1 MKKLLILLAFAFLFL
16 SLTSASSFD
25 ERKKYLLDYYSKA
38 RPNDQYWGDND
49 IKTAMGFVLARL
61 ETKKD
66 VKYAL
71 NMLNR
76 MQEDAPFDMFD
87 CHQNIDAYLRF
98 QSVYPKELKEKV
110 RKRMTNED
118 YLADGST
125 ENHRLMF
132 KTAGYLTALAF
143 PDWGKADTVMAHCRS
158 VLMDV
163 MDKTVR
169 YGIKEFD
176 SPTYGT
182 FYITCLLS

>member
-1 MKKLLILLAFAFLFL
+1 
-16 SLTSASSFD
+16 
-25 ERKKYLLDYYSKA
+25 
-38 RPNDQYWGDND
+38 
-49 IKTAMGFVLARL
+49 MGFVLARL

-158 VLMDV
+158 VLM
-163 MDKTVR
+163 M
-169 YGIKEFD
+169 
-176 SPTYGT
+176 
-182 FYITCLLS
+182 

>member
-1 MKKLLILLAFAFLFL
+1 
-16 SLTSASSFD
+16 
-25 ERKKYLLDYYSKA
+25 
-38 RPNDQYWGDND
+38 
-49 IKTAMGFVLARL
+49 MGFVLARL

-71 NMLNR
+71 DMLNR

-125 ENHRLMF
+125 ENHRLMNML
-132 KTAGYLTALAF
+132 KALCTSGCF
-143 PDWGKADTVMAHCRS
+143 FS
-158 VLMDV
+158 VCV
-163 MDKTVR
+163 SR
-169 YGIKEFD
+169 RN
-176 SPTYGT
+176 
-182 FYITCLLS
+182 